1 MSLSEK
7 IQEINREISAT
18 VERMLTDLRQDV
30 AQRLRTSSEEIA
42 RHVEELTPALPSSF
56 VAHEDL
62 SPFAEEMARQAAEQA
77 SREAREAAEQAS
89 REAAKAADIASRAAA
104 RGAVVEVRDAL
115 AAIDRARSQAEILA
129 ALLREVTGRF
139 ADRAAVVLVRGG
151 EMRGWAGQGFGE
163 ADGAIRELTFSPAGG
178 GWAALAQAQS
188 ALLLSAGDAAELCSR
203 IEAPLPHEGVL
214 LPIVLRDR
222 VAAGLYADR
231 LSGLPAIEALQ
242 VLAHL
247 AAQAIELL
255 PFRERAF
262 TPTLAVDSGLAAPVA
277 EPAAAQT
284 DRTDRTDDQTDRS
297 DPTDPTD
304 STTASTTDAA
314 PAPSLE
320 DTQSSA
326 ADPAADPAEVLG
338 EVDEIEVEAE
348 PEPVAEAPAPWETPA
363 EALAGLPAAP
373 ATPEIPEATPEASP
387 AATVYQPIP
396 REALR
401 AVGEPEPATGRMTSP
416 IPMPQLDQVNP
427 DETVL
432 MQRPGLREVPA
443 ETPAPPPPAPLRP
456 VPAPAPAPE
465 PAATVSNLSGIPEV
479 KPPSGVDGPGWAFAT
494 SRVAVSPTEDA
505 RHEEARRLARLLVS
519 EIKLYNEEQVE
530 EGRRRKDVY
539 ERLKEDID
547 RSRQMYEERVEPSIL
562 KTTDYFYQELVRILA
577 AGDPKA
583 LGI

>member
-7 IQEINREISAT
+7 VQEINREISAT
-18 VERMLTDLRQDV
+18 VERMLADLRHDV
-30 AQRLRTSSEEIA
+30 AERLRTSSEEIA
-42 RHVEELTPALPSSF
+42 RHVEELKPVLPSTF

-77 SREAREAAEQAS
+77 SREAREAAEQATLQAARQS
-89 REAAKAADIASRAAA
+89 GEAAGEAGRAAA

-129 ALLREVTGRF
+129 TLLREVTGRF

-163 ADGAIRELTFSPAGG
+163 ADGALRELTFSPSGG
-178 GWAALAQAQS
+178 GWSGLAQAQS
-188 ALLLSAGDAAELCSR
+188 ALLLSAADAAELCSR

-214 LPIVLRDR
+214 IPIVLRDR

-231 LSGLPAIEALQ
+231 RSALPAIEALQ
-242 VLAHL
+242 VLAHG

-262 TPTLAVDSGLAAPVA
+262 TATLAVDGGLAAPAPA
-277 EPAAAQT
+277 EA
-284 DRTDRTDDQTDRS
+284 DRTDRS
-297 DPTDPTD
+297 DPTDRIDDQTDRTDQTD
-304 STTASTTDAA
+304 STALTAATATELA
-314 PAPSLE
+314 E
-320 DTQSSA
+320 
-326 ADPAADPAEVLG
+326 PAEVIG

-348 PEPVAEAPAPWETPA
+348 PEPVAEAPAPWETSA
-363 EALAGLPAAP
+363 EALAGLPA
-373 ATPEIPEATPEASP
+373 TPEAAAEPEPSP

-396 REALR
+396 REALTEQ
-401 AVGEPEPATGRMTSP
+401 AGRMTAP

-432 MQRPGLREVPA
+432 MQRPGLREVPEPA
-443 ETPAPPPPAPLRP
+443 PAPPPLRP
-456 VPAPAPAPE
+456 VPAPVPAPE
-465 PAATVSNLSGIPEV
+465 PPAGLPGIPEV

-494 SRVAVSPTEDA
+494 SRVPVSPTEDA
-505 RHEEARRLARLLVS
+505 QHEEARRLARLLVS

-539 ERLKEDID
+539 ERLREDID
-547 RSRQMYEERVEPSIL
+547 RSRQMYEERVDPKIL
-562 KTTDYFYQELVRILA
+562 KSTDYFYQELVRILA
-577 AGDPKA
+577 AGDPNA